1 MEALLGINVGTTG
14 VTSLIMDARG
24 RVLGRA
30 HLRIG
35 LQTPGPGMA
44 EQDPDEWW
52 RAVGA
57 TCREA
62 LDSAKGGLSTDI
74 AAVGLSGQTN
84 ALVPVDS
91 SGRSLGPAMIW
102 MDRRAGEEAR
112 QVQLKVGS
120 QEVARR
126 TGVRIDPFYAYVKMI
141 WASDKWEA
149 FRRCRLTMSSSGWVC
164 QRLCGRAVMDRTQAS
179 AAGLVRLQ
187 EEKFAVDFLKN
198 IGVPVGKL
206 PPLVPPEEIVGQV
219 SSAAAADTGIKA
231 GTPVAAGLCDVAAN
245 ALAAGTNRR
254 GDANLKLGTA
264 SDLAV
269 CTDRPLPDEQG
280 RTVAYRHALPELW
293 LAVAGESAGG
303 SVHRWFAEGLYRGDD
318 SYRAME
324 QEAAQAPPGAAGLVF
339 LPYLTGSRSPF
350 WDPSARGLL
359 AGLTLQHG
367 RGHMARA
374 VFEGLSCSLGLRV
387 AVLVKN
393 GIRVGT
399 LSATGGGAQS
409 DLWLQIIAD
418 VTGRDV
424 QRLALADIE
433 ARGAAV
439 IAGMGCGLIDNPV
452 QLAADTNR
460 PERLFRPN
468 PQQEKMYRD
477 LTKRFETLVRQT
489 GIPDGGSK

>member
-1 MEALLGINVGTTG
+1 MEALLGINLGTTG

-24 RVLGRA
+24 RVLGRGYA
-30 HLRIG
+30 RIG
-35 LQTPGPGMA
+35 LKTPGPGMV

-52 RAVGA
+52 RAVGS
-57 TCREA
+57 TCRDA
-62 LDSAKGGLSTDI
+62 LDAARGGLSTDI

-91 SGRSLGPAMIW
+91 SGRSLGRAMIW
-102 MDRRAGEEAR
+102 MDRRAQEEAR
-112 QVQLKVGS
+112 RVAAKVGAP
-120 QEVARR
+120 EVARR
-126 TGVRIDPFYAYVKMI
+126 TGVRIDPFYAYIKMI
-141 WASDKWEA
+141 WASEAWEA
-149 FRRCRLTMSSSGWVC
+149 FQRCRLSMSSSGWIC

-187 EEKFAVDFLKN
+187 EEKYAVDFLKD

-206 PPLVPPEEIVGQV
+206 PPLVAPEELVGQV

-231 GTPVAAGLCDVAAN
+231 GTPVTAGLCDVAAN
-245 ALAAGTNRR
+245 ALAAGANRR

-264 SDLAV
+264 SDLTV

-280 RTVAYRHALPELW
+280 RTVAYRHALPGLW

-303 SVHRWFAEGLYRGDD
+303 SVHRWFAEGLYPQKDP
-318 SYRAME
+318 YVAME
-324 QEAAQAPPGAAGLVF
+324 RDAAGTPPGAEGLVF

-359 AGLTLQHG
+359 AGLTLKHT

-387 AVLVKN
+387 AILAKN
-393 GIRVGT
+393 GIRVGA
-399 LSATGGGAQS
+399 LSATGGGTQS
-409 DLWLQIIAD
+409 ELWLQIIAD

-424 QRLALADIE
+424 QRLAIADIE

-439 IAGMGCGLIDNPV
+439 IAGVGCGLIQNPV
-452 QLAADTNR
+452 QLAADTNQ

-468 PQQEKMYRD
+468 PQQEKTYRS
-477 LTKRFETLVRQT
+477 LLGRFETLVRRT
-489 GIPDGGSK
+489 GEQDGGSK